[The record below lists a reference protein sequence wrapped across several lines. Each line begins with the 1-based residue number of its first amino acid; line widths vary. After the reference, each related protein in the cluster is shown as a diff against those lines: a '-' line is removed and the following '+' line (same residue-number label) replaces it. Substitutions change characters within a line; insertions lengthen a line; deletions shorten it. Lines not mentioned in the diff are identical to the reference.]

1 MSSHTVNDRTA
12 PVDVIILAAGQGTRM
27 KSGLAKVLHKLDGRP
42 LVAHVCRT
50 AAKLK
55 PQKIYVVVGHQAERV
70 EGAVQEELG
79 KDGAVFVRQEK
90 QLGTGDAVLAA
101 KTALANAASTVL
113 ILSGDV
119 PLVKAETLNSLI
131 EAHTRGKS
139 ACTILTVRMENPMG
153 YGRVVRDDANIF
165 RKIVEQ
171 KDANDDERQIR
182 EVNSGIYCFD
192 SEKLF
197 AALEEVR
204 PSNSQSEYYLTDV
217 PAILKRTNERINLFQ
232 HLDVREVSGINTR
245 AELAEFEN
253 LIRRRTIR
261 RLMIEEGVTFID
273 PSHAYISSEAQIGRD
288 CIIHPDVHIEGP
300 SVIGEAS
307 EIHQGSRIVN
317 SRLGDRVMVK
327 DHCLI
332 IDADIANDCAVGPFA
347 HLRMSA
353 RMEERAVIGNFVEV
367 KKSTI
372 GRGTKAMHLT
382 YLGDATIGERTNIG
396 AGTITCNYDGKHKHA
411 TIIEDNVRIGSDTM
425 LVAPVTVGKGSVT
438 AAGAVVTEDVPPHTL
453 VAGVPAKVKKK
464 LTEDGK

>member
-1 MSSHTVNDRTA
+1 
-12 PVDVIILAAGQGTRM
+12 
-27 KSGLAKVLHKLDGRP
+27 
-42 LVAHVCRT
+42 
-50 AAKLK
+50 
-55 PQKIYVVVGHQAERV
+55 
-70 EGAVQEELG
+70 
-79 KDGAVFVRQEK
+79 
-90 QLGTGDAVLAA
+90 
-101 KTALANAASTVL
+101 
-113 ILSGDV
+113 
-119 PLVKAETLNSLI
+119 
-131 EAHTRGKS
+131 
-139 ACTILTVRMENPMG
+139 MENPMG
-153 YGRVVRDDANIF
+153 YGRVVRDDANVF

-197 AALEEVR
+197 TALDEVR

-217 PAILKRTNERINLFQ
+217 PAILKRTNERVGLFQ
-232 HLDVREVSGINTR
+232 HHDVREVSGINTR

-261 RLMIEEGVTFID
+261 RLMLEAGVTFID
-273 PSHAYISSEAQIGRD
+273 PSHAYVSSEAQIGRD

-300 SVIGEAS
+300 SVIGEAG

-317 SRLGDRVMVK
+317 SRLGDRVTVK

-332 IDADIANDCAVGPFA
+332 IDSEIANDCTLGPFA
-347 HLRMSA
+347 HLRMNA
-353 RMEERAVIGNFVEV
+353 KLEERAVVGNFVEV

-372 GRGTKAMHLT
+372 GRGSKAMHLT

-396 AGTITCNYDGKHKHA
+396 AGTITCNYDGKHKHP

-438 AAGAVVTEDVPPHTL
+438 AAGAVVTEDVPPNTL